1 MGRAVVFSDD
11 RVFGVRF
18 EGRVVVSYPR
28 RIWEPTREE
37 RGVRL
42 WSSRERTPMEVFELT
57 SNLQTVAHKINDIH
71 GFSVG
76 APSRAERPGSARDL
90 ERRQLA

>member
-28 RIWEPTREE
+28 RFWEPTREE
-37 RGVRL
+37 GGVRL
-42 WSSRERTPMEVFELT
+42 WSSRERTPMEVVELT
-57 SNLQTVAHKINDIH
+57 SNLQAVAQKINDTR

-76 APSRAERPGSARDL
+76 VPEGRLDGS
-90 ERRQLA
+90 